1 MSGANSRGHFL
12 VFPGYTGC
20 TVLCPHRE
28 LMLVTVSSPVRLL
41 VVDDLEDNRALLR
54 RRFEKRG
61 YEIVEAHSGSMA
73 LDLVAQHDFDL
84 VLLDIMMPGLNGME
98 VLKTIRTT
106 YSPDQLPVIMVT
118 ARAESADI
126 IAALELGAN
135 DYLIKPVN
143 FPVAFARVQTQISRK
158 QAEYARS
165 QAQESLELSIK
176 DLAATNRQLQNA
188 IQDRTIS
195 DERVEYLVVHDA
207 LTGLDNR
214 VRFRARLERALQQV
228 DYSSK
233 KLAVIFFDIDD
244 FRLLNDTLGNT
255 VGDSIL
261 ADVATCL
268 RRFIPEAEAIA
279 RIGGD
284 EFAAILT
291 VKAPEEAVELA
302 STIAEAI
309 ANPHGVGVRHIVIDV
324 SIGIAL
330 APNDGRDAE
339 LLISN
344 AHLALQ
350 RAKADGGASC
360 RFFEAEM
367 NIAAQ
372 ARQTLKSDLRRALV
386 AEEFEVYYQPL
397 FGLAANAI
405 SGFEALLRWRHPE
418 RGMVSPAEFI
428 PLAEETGLIVT
439 LGEMV
444 LRRACIEAASW
455 PTQEKIAVNI
465 SPVQFRGKG
474 IIPAVISALAAS
486 RLPANRLEIEIT
498 ESIALDGDSRTVDAL
513 YHLRDMGVGI
523 SLDDFGTG
531 YSSLSYLRLFPF
543 SKLKIDQSFIREIG
557 LNSGTTAIVRSLLDL
572 ATHFGMVTT
581 AEGVETKEQR
591 DWLLANGCAEIQ
603 GYLISRPV
611 CSRDVASL
619 VVKQHRQVA

>member
-1 MSGANSRGHFL
+1 
-12 VFPGYTGC
+12 
-20 TVLCPHRE
+20 
-28 LMLVTVSSPVRLL
+28 MLVTVSSPIRLL

-73 LDLVAQHDFDL
+73 LDLVAQNDFDL

-176 DLAATNRQLQNA
+176 DLAATNRQLQDA

-309 ANPHGVGVRHIVIDV
+309 ANPHGVGDRHIVIDV

-428 PLAEETGLIVT
+428 PLAEDTGLINE
-439 LGEMV
+439 LGDWVMQT
-444 LRRACIEAASW
+444 ACAEAAAW
-455 PTQEKIAVNI
+455 PSRIRLAVNV
-465 SPVQFRGKG
+465 SPVQLKSPPLALR
-474 IIPAVISALAAS
+474 IAHALAAS
-486 RLPANRLEIEIT
+486 GLSPDRLEIEIT
-498 ESIALDGDSRTVDAL
+498 EAVLIHDDETALAILHQLRALGVRIA
-513 YHLRDMGVGI
+513 
-523 SLDDFGTG
+523 LDDFGTG
-531 YSSLSYLRLFPF
+531 FSSLSYLKRFPF
-543 SKLKIDQSFIREIG
+543 DKIKIDRCFVSDIEVDG
-557 LNSGTTAIVRSLLDL
+557 SAAIVQAVVNIAAARNM
-572 ATHFGMVTT
+572 TTT
-581 AEGVETKEQR
+581 AEGVETEQQR
-591 DWLLANGCAEIQ
+591 EILRKLGCTEMQ
-603 GYLISRPV
+603 GYLFSAAKPALEVRQLLG
-611 CSRDVASL
+611 A
-619 VVKQHRQVA
+619 HREQAQALA